1 MQMAPEIWLLFF
13 NERKEN
19 PIKIYKVHENEKIK
33 IQGEKR
39 REIRNHN
46 ETKLFKIIQS
56 LINDKKTT

>member
-1 MQMAPEIWLLFF
+1 MAPEIWLHFF

-19 PIKIYKVHENEKIK
+19 PIKIYKVHGNVKIK
-33 IQGEKR
+33 IEGEKR
-39 REIRNHN
+39 REIRNQN